1 MPQRFGFE
9 LRKLPVLKI
18 KDQTS
23 AGTLIPSGAARSYE
37 ASITLQ
43 PAQVIRFDF
52 VADLSGGAFG
62 DAYIFHLTQ
71 TRPDRQA
78 EGGLTV
84 VLVS

>member
-1 MPQRFGFE
+1 
-9 LRKLPVLKI
+9 
-18 KDQTS
+18 
-23 AGTLIPSGAARSYE
+23 
-37 ASITLQ
+37 LQ

-52 VADLSGGAFG
+52 SADLSGGAFG

-71 TRPDRQA
+71 TGAKRQA